1 MSSEAR
7 EEMPLSEYMPL
18 EDVQSNPSDV
28 AMDIDHVGVR
38 HVRFPLVV
46 KDRALGRQHTVA
58 SVDMG
63 VELPSA
69 FKGTHM
75 SRFVEILN
83 RFHERFTLS
92 AYQRI
97 LEEMKVRLNASAAH
111 LEMAFP
117 YFFTP
122 ARQGA
127 LQPLR
132 YDCRL
137 LGTLETSLDLTLTVD
152 LPMPGLAGGA
162 LACVSVRMRRLFWI
176 EELIEIVEGALAEA
190 EALSV
195 EEAASAIGQALADTD
210 TVTRY
215 QVLVKQQADGYSS
228 LAVCAWPDSPDL
240 PETAAGFPFSS
251 GPLAAPNF

>member
-1 MSSEAR
+1 MK
-7 EEMPLSEYMPL
+7 
-18 EDVQSNPSDV
+18 
-28 AMDIDHVGVR
+28 DIQNLPDTRRINIRKVGVR
-38 HVRFPLVV
+38 GLRYPVIVL
-46 KDRALGRQHTVA
+46 DREHRAQQTVA
-58 SVDMG
+58 TVGMY
-63 VELPSA
+63 VNLPHH

>member
-1 MSSEAR
+1 MK
-7 EEMPLSEYMPL
+7 
-18 EDVQSNPSDV
+18 
-28 AMDIDHVGVR
+28 DIQNLPDTRRINIRKVGVR
-38 HVRFPLVV
+38 GLRYPVIVL
-46 KDRALGRQHTVA
+46 DREHRAQQTVA
-58 SVDMG
+58 TVGMY
-63 VELPSA
+63 VNLPHH

-127 LQPLR
+127 VQPLR

-176 EELIEIVEGALAEA
+176 EDLIETVEGALAEA
-190 EALSV
+190 ETFSV

-215 QVLVKQQADGYSS
+215 QVLVKQQADGHSS

-251 GPLAAPNF
+251 GPLVAPNF

>member
-1 MSSEAR
+1 MK
-7 EEMPLSEYMPL
+7 
-18 EDVQSNPSDV
+18 
-28 AMDIDHVGVR
+28 DIQNLPDTRRINIRKVGVR
-38 HVRFPLVV
+38 GLRYPVIVLDKEH
-46 KDRALGRQHTVA
+46 RAQQTVA
-58 SVDMG
+58 TVGMY
-63 VELPSA
+63 VNLPHQ

-97 LEEMKVRLNASAAH
+97 LEEMKARLDASAAH

-122 ARQGA
+122 ARQGT

-137 LGTLETSLDLTLTVD
+137 LGTLEDTLNLTLTVD
-152 LPMPGLAGGA
+152 LPVPGLAGGA
-162 LACVSVRMRRLFWI
+162 LASVSVRMQRLFWI
-176 EELIEIVEGALAEA
+176 EDLIETAEGALAEL
-190 EALSV
+190 ESLSV
-195 EEAASAIGQALADTD
+195 EEAASAIGRALADSD
-210 TVTRY
+210 AVTWY
-215 QVLVKQQADGYSS
+215 QVLVKKQADGHAS
-228 LAVCAWPDSPDL
+228 LAVCAWPDRPEL
-240 PETAAGFPFSS
+240 PEAAAGFPFFS

>member
-1 MSSEAR
+1 MK
-7 EEMPLSEYMPL
+7 
-18 EDVQSNPSDV
+18 
-28 AMDIDHVGVR
+28 DIQNLPDTRRINIRKVGVR
-38 HVRFPLVV
+38 GLRYPVIVL
-46 KDRALGRQHTVA
+46 DREHRAQQTVA
-58 SVDMG
+58 TVGMY
-63 VELPSA
+63 VNLPHH

-190 EALSV
+190 EALSSWK
-195 EEAASAIGQALADTD
+195 AM
-210 TVTRY
+210 
-215 QVLVKQQADGYSS
+215 
-228 LAVCAWPDSPDL
+228 P
-240 PETAAGFPFSS
+240 
-251 GPLAAPNF
+251 